1 MSLRLLL
8 MIAAV
13 IAIVF
18 GVGFVAVPASVLS
31 IYGVTLDKAGTLIAQ
46 LFGAVL
52 IGLAVLDWFARNV
65 TDPEAQ
71 RAVVLANLVSDA
83 VGFVVILIGQLAG
96 VANALNWSTVVIYL
110 LLTLGFA
117 YVLVMK
123 PKVGSASGG
132 GYPERPIS
140 PYDQDRYNPG

>member
-1 MSLRLLL
+1 MRPRTLL

-18 GVGFVAVPASVLS
+18 GVGFVVVPGSLLSV
-31 IYGVTLDKAGTLIAQ
+31 YGVTLDQAGTLIAR
-46 LFGAVL
+46 LFGAAL

-71 RAVVLANLVSDA
+71 RAVVLANLVTDGL
-83 VGFVVILIGQLAG
+83 GFVVILIGQLAG
-96 VANALNWSTVVIYL
+96 VANDLNWSTVVIYL
-110 LLTLGFA
+110 LLALGFG
-117 YVLVMK
+117 YVLVVK
-123 PKVGSASGG
+123 PGVRPTPGA
-132 GYPERPIS
+132 GYAERPLS